1 MLERLYER
9 ARVASWSSSAE
20 LETSVA
26 VRHNF
31 FPDNIDSMEVRQ
43 SVLSEIA
50 IRSANGVTGVDFDAL
65 VRRLLL
71 FDRVVIRSAGLRE
84 VPFLARSFGKEGLVR
99 LQESGLLQISCEF
112 VMAIVDLARNGVR
125 ELPLGQFTFG
135 MGELAEREKVLRRGL
150 AGLQG
155 VPGLKNADRV
165 ALEDSV
171 LNNLIRPPSG
181 YKEQLQLQI
190 EADMRGN
197 TPALRA
203 GIETQL
209 KLKIGPSAPNFKID
223 VVEVAPRV
231 FRIDTNL
238 SELLGIDAKGVH
250 DLLQPS
256 VSAVANLNH
265 RIADMAAYSAITE
278 FAESEA
284 SLLFG
289 KFAGI
294 ISPQNP
300 GPVEKQFAR
309 VIALADFPTL
319 SPGTRIDVD
328 ALLEA
333 RDSTEWRDFRNWL
346 TSIDKASD
354 DEIRNVISSARSKVG
369 SILSSGPGRTVR
381 FGVTSVLGL
390 IPGANVTLGIG
401 ASAIDTF
408 LVDRL
413 FPTSGVCAFLNQ
425 TYPSLFKTS

>member
-1 MLERLYER
+1 
-9 ARVASWSSSAE
+9 
-20 LETSVA
+20 
-26 VRHNF
+26 
-31 FPDNIDSMEVRQ
+31 MEVRQ

-50 IRSANGVTGVDFDAL
+50 IRSGGGVTGVDLDAL

-71 FDRVVIRSAGLRE
+71 FDRVVIRSVGLRE
-84 VPFLARSFGKEGLVR
+84 IPFLARSFGRQGLLR

-112 VMAIVDLARNGVR
+112 VMPIVDVARNGVR
-125 ELPLGQFTFG
+125 GLPLGHFTFG
-135 MGELAEREKVLRRGL
+135 MGELTEREKVLRRGL
-150 AGLQG
+150 VGLQG
-155 VPGLKNADRV
+155 VPGLKNADRF

-171 LNNLIRPPSG
+171 LNNLIRPPAG
-181 YKEQLQLQI
+181 YKEQLQLEI
-190 EADMRGN
+190 EADMRRN

-209 KLKIGPSAPNFKID
+209 KSKTGPSVPNFKLD
-223 VVEVAPRV
+223 VVEVTARV

-238 SELLGIDAKGVH
+238 TELLGIKAEEVH
-250 DLLQPS
+250 GLLQPS

-300 GPVEKQFAR
+300 RPAEKQFAR
-309 VIALADFPTL
+309 IVSLADFPTL

-328 ALLEA
+328 ALLKA
-333 RDSTEWRDFRNWL
+333 RDSSEWRDFRNWL
-346 TSIDKASD
+346 TTIEKASD
-354 DEIRNVISSARSKVG
+354 DEITKVISSARSRVG

-381 FGVTSVLGL
+381 FGVTTVLGL
-390 IPGANVTLGIG
+390 ISGAPVTLGIG
-401 ASAIDTF
+401 ASAIDAF
-408 LVDRL
+408 LVDKL

>member
-1 MLERLYER
+1 M
-9 ARVASWSSSAE
+9 
-20 LETSVA
+20 
-26 VRHNF
+26 
-31 FPDNIDSMEVRQ
+31 DSMEVRQ

-50 IRSANGVTGVDFDAL
+50 IRSANVVTGVDLDAL

-71 FDRVVIRSAGLRE
+71 FDRVVIRSVGLRE
-84 VPFLARSFGKEGLVR
+84 VPFLARSFGKQGLLR

-112 VMAIVDLARNGVR
+112 VIAIVDMARNGVR

-150 AGLQG
+150 VGLQG

-171 LNNLIRPPSG
+171 LSNLIRPPSG

-190 EADMRGN
+190 EADMRCN

-203 GIETQL
+203 GIEAQF
-209 KLKIGPSAPNFKID
+209 KSKIGPSAPNFEID
-223 VVEVAPRV
+223 VVEVTPRV
-231 FRIDTNL
+231 FRVDTNL
-238 SELLGIDAKGVH
+238 TKLLGIKAEKLH
-250 DLLQPS
+250 DLLQLS
-256 VSAVANLNH
+256 VSAVARLNH

-294 ISPQNP
+294 ISAQNP
-300 GPVEKQFAR
+300 GPAEKQFAR
-309 VIALADFPTL
+309 VVALADFPTL

-328 ALLEA
+328 ALLKA
-333 RDSTEWRDFRNWL
+333 RDSSEWRDFRNWL
-346 TSIDKASD
+346 PGIEQASD
-354 DEIRNVISSARSKVG
+354 DEITKVISDVRSKVG
-369 SILSSGPGRTVR
+369 SILSSGPGRTLR
-381 FGVTSVLGL
+381 FGVTTVLGL
-390 IPGANVTLGIG
+390 IPGVNVTVGVG
-401 ASAIDTF
+401 ASAIDAF

-413 FPTSGVCAFLNQ
+413 FPSSGVCAFLNQ
-425 TYPSLFKTS
+425 TYPSLFETS